1 MVAAFVALLATNYN
15 NRRIETMGMTMT
27 QKILAAHAGLDRV
40 EAGQLI
46 EADLDLVLGN
56 DITSPVAIKEMEKMN
71 TEGVFDKDKI
81 ALVPDHFVPNKD
93 LKSAEHCKC
102 VREFAYRNE
111 ISNYFE
117 VGEMGIEH
125 ALLPEK
131 GLTVAGDVII
141 GADSHTCTYGALGA
155 FSTGVGSTDMAAGMA
170 TGKAWFKVPSAIRFQ
185 LTGKPGKWVSGKDVI
200 LHIIG
205 MIGVDGALYK
215 SMEFTGDG
223 VAHLSMDDRFTIA
236 NMAIEAGGKNGIFPV
251 DEKAIAYMEEHSR
264 KKYTIYEADEDA
276 VYDAEYTIDLSELR
290 PTVAFPHLPE
300 NTKTVDEITDDIKID
315 QVVIGSCTNG
325 RLDDMRIA
333 ARVLQGRHVA
343 KGMRCIILPATQAI
357 YMQAMEEGLLKTFI
371 EAGAVVSTPTCGPCL
386 GGYMGILAA
395 GERCVST
402 TNRNFVG
409 RMGHVDSEVYLASPA
424 VAAASAVTGR
434 ITDPK
439 KLDKGGR

>member
-1 MVAAFVALLATNYN
+1 
-15 NRRIETMGMTMT
+15 MGMTMT
-27 QKILAAHAGLDRV
+27 QKILAAHAGLPEV
-40 EAGQLI
+40 KAGQLI

-56 DITSPVAIKEMEKMN
+56 DITSPVAINEMKKM
-71 TEGVFDKDKI
+71 TKQTVFDKDKI
-81 ALVPDHFVPNKD
+81 ALVMDHFIPNKD
-93 LKSAEHCKC
+93 IKSAENCKC
-102 VREFAYRNE
+102 CREFACRHE
-111 ISNYFE
+111 ISNYFD

-131 GLTVAGDVII
+131 GLVVAGDAVI

-155 FSTGVGSTDMAAGMA
+155 FSTGVGSTDMAAGMV
-170 TGKAWFKVPSAIRFQ
+170 TGKAWFKVPSAIRFE
-185 LTGKPGKWVSGKDVI
+185 LVGKPGKWVSGKDVI

-215 SMEFTGDG
+215 SMEFTGEG
-223 VAHLSMDDRFTIA
+223 IKNLSMDDRFTIC

-251 DEKAIAYMEEHSR
+251 DELTVEYMKEHSTR
-264 KKYTIYEADEDA
+264 EFKKYEADEDA
-276 VYDAEYTIDLSELR
+276 EYEAVYTIDLSALK

-300 NTKTVDEITDDIKID
+300 NTKTIDQVGDISID

-325 RLDDMRIA
+325 RMDDMRMA
-333 ARVLQGRHVA
+333 AKVLKGRKVA
-343 KGMRCIILPATQAI
+343 KNVRCIVIPATQAI
-357 YMQAMEEGLLKTFI
+357 YLQSMREGLLETFI

-424 VAAASAVTGR
+424 VAAASAVTGK
-434 ITDPK
+434 ISCPCELED
-439 KLDKGGR
+439 